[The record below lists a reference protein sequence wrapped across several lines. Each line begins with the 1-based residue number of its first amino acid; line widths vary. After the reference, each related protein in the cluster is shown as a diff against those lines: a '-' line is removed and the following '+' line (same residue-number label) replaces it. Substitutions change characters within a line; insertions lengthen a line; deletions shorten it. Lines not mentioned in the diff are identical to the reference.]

1 MPFPAR
7 MLIAVLALMASLV
20 ASLPA
25 RAQVLLSFHSFN
37 GSMMGGR
44 YPHTFVVME
53 GTLEADGTPVN
64 ENYGYTSVRVSPAIL
79 SGNVDGTIHVEKPK
93 YIQTTNR
100 HFTVP
105 ISDAQY
111 RAIVDEVRA
120 WRDAGKVYNLD
131 TRNCIHFVAKIAQL
145 AGIRAEVPQN
155 LTRRPRAWLN
165 LIGRLNPQLGAR
177 EFR

>member
-1 MPFPAR
+1 
-7 MLIAVLALMASLV
+7 MLIAAFALAT
-20 ASLPA
+20 SLPA
-25 RAQVLLSFHSFN
+25 TAQVLLSFHSFN

-53 GTLEADGTPVN
+53 GTLEADATPVN
-64 ENYGYTSVRVSPAIL
+64 ENYGYTSVRVTPAIL

-131 TRNCIHFVAKIAQL
+131 SRNCIHFVAKIAQL

>member
-1 MPFPAR
+1 MTLANRLLLF
-7 MLIAVLALMASLV
+7 VLALLSAS
-20 ASLPA
+20 PA
-25 RAQVLLSFHSFN
+25 AAQVLLSFHSFN

-44 YPHTFVVME
+44 YPHTFIVME
-53 GTLEADGTPVN
+53 GTLEEDGKPVN

-93 YIQTTNR
+93 YITTTNR

-111 RAIVDEVRA
+111 RAIVAEVHS
-120 WRDAGKVYNLD
+120 WREAGKVYNLN

-145 AGIRAEVPQN
+145 AGLRADVPQE

-165 LIGRLNPQLGAR
+165 LIGRLNPQLAAR